1 MKPVAPLPYIKVP
14 TSQGEMKFLIDCG
27 ANINIISKKWAHN
40 SGNRIFKI
48 PQQPVKGVTGNNVIS
63 EITHLQI
70 FTPVIKD
77 AFEFSIFD
85 FHTFFDGI
93 IGTGIIFNKNFN
105 LVSNQE
111 ILQVFG
117 EDHTLNIP
125 IQFYKPS
132 PTPRKIHL
140 ATVNDRLRL
149 KHLTSQEI
157 SELMPILEQ
166 NREVF
171 HNPDSTLSCATNVK
185 CDIRTID
192 DLPIYQK
199 SYPYPMAYK
208 EEVDKQMQKLIDS
221 GIIRPSRSPWNSPV
235 WIVPKKM
242 DASGEKKFRL
252 VIDYRKLNQKTI
264 SDKYPMPEISNI
276 LDQLGGNAYF
286 STLDLASGFHQ
297 IQMNPKDVE
306 KTAFSVN
313 YGKYEFLRM
322 PFGLKN
328 APAIFQRA
336 MNDVL
341 REHIGKRCYVYID
354 DVVVFGRNLKEHNEN
369 LKIVL
374 QTLKNANLKVQLDK
388 SEFLHTSIE
397 FLGYVISD
405 KGIKPNE
412 NKIEAIH
419 KFPEPQDLKQL
430 RGFLGLVGYY
440 RRFVRDFAK
449 LAKPLTNLLRG
460 EKNPDSKKRITFT
473 KEERTCFEDMKTILT
488 GNDILIY
495 PDFKKPFLITTDAS
509 NFAIGAVLS
518 QGEIGKDKPI
528 HFASRTLNR
537 AEENYS
543 ATEKE
548 MLAIYWAL
556 KVFRNYIYGQTFKI
570 VTDHQPLTFSLS
582 PKNTNAKLKNWKSY
596 LEEHDYEIVYK
607 PGRCN
612 VVADALS
619 RIQIHSL
626 TPTQHS
632 GEDDDTNYILSTEA
646 PLNAFRN
653 QVIIEKVNDNPDTII
668 THPFP
673 GTRRIVIKR
682 TSLTDQILAILLKEF
697 FDPAKLNGLHT
708 SEEILGK
715 LQEVYKQFFSQ
726 AGILKIRFT
735 QKILKDVSDPE
746 EQDKIIQETHLRAHR
761 GVNENREQIMREF
774 YFPKITQ
781 NIRRFI
787 RVCDIC
793 NESKYDRHP
802 LVIPLQETPI
812 PRYPFQIV
820 HIDIFQIQ
828 DQYFLSSID
837 KFSKY
842 GRMVPIQS
850 RNAPHIEKGMWK
862 TLTSHVVP
870 ESIVIDNERGLQSP
884 NIRGWMIDLR
894 IQVYLTPIH
903 KSEVNGVVERFH
915 STIIELYRIQKQTT
929 PDATVRNI
937 MQTAV
942 EKYNN
947 SIHSST
953 SMTPKE
959 IVFGKT
965 RNPNQQIDPDH
976 LEEIRQKRYD
986 DVLANL
992 TKTQENQ
999 LLTFNKNRSDAPQF
1013 PVGKQV
1019 FVKDKNIKAK
1029 HKPRFKKNFVQ
1040 LNNEVTFRNE
1050 QNTKLHKSN
1059 VKNLNI
1065 KSLQTI
1071 AD

>member
-1 MKPVAPLPYIKVP
+1 MIEDTY
-14 TSQGEMKFLIDCG
+14 EFL
-27 ANINIISKKWAHN
+27 S
-40 SGNRIFKI
+40 
-48 PQQPVKGVTGNNVIS
+48 
-63 EITHLQI
+63 
-70 FTPVIKD
+70 
-77 AFEFSIFD
+77 FD

-93 IGTGIIFNKNFN
+93 IGTGIIFNKHFN
-105 LVSNQE
+105 LISSQK

-117 EDHTLNIP
+117 RNITLDIP
-125 IQFYKPS
+125 IHFYKPT
-132 PTPRKIHL
+132 PAPRKINSVI
-140 ATVNDRLRL
+140 ATEKLRL
-149 KHLTSQEI
+149 NHLTQHQTSKLI
-157 SELMPILEQ
+157 PILE
-166 NREVF
+166 EHKEIF
-171 HNPDSTLSCATNVK
+171 HNPNSTLSCATNVK
-185 CDIRTID
+185 CDIRTTD

-199 SYPYPMAYK
+199 TYPYPMAYK
-208 EEVDKQMQKLIDS
+208 DEVDMQMKKLIES

-264 SDKYPMPEISNI
+264 SDRYPMPEISNI
-276 LDQLGGNAYF
+276 LDQLGGNKYF

-313 YGKYEFLRM
+313 YGKYEFVRM

-354 DVVVFGRNLKEHNEN
+354 DVVVFGRTLEEHNEN
-369 LKIVL
+369 LRIVL
-374 QTLKNANLKVQLDK
+374 QTLQKANLKVQLDK
-388 SEFLHTSIE
+388 SEFIHTSIE
-397 FLGYVISD
+397 FLGYIISD
-405 KGIKPNE
+405 NGIKPNE
-412 NKIEAIH
+412 KKIEAIRN
-419 KFPEPQDLKQL
+419 FPVPKDLKQL

-460 EKNPDSKKRITFT
+460 ERNPDSKKQISLNEQEI
-473 KEERTCFEDMKTILT
+473 KCFENMKTILT
-488 GNDILIY
+488 SNDVLTY
-495 PDFKKPFLITTDAS
+495 PDFTKPFLITTDAS

-528 HFASRTLNR
+528 HFASRTLNK

-582 PKNTNAKLKNWKSY
+582 PRNVNAKLKNWKSY

-607 PGRCN
+607 PGRSN

-619 RIQIHSL
+619 RIQINSL

-632 GEDDDTNYILSTEA
+632 GDDDDTNYILSTEA

-653 QVIIEKVNDNPDTII
+653 QVIIEKVNDHPDTIV

-673 GTRRIVIKR
+673 GVRRTVIKR
-682 TSLTDQILAILLKEF
+682 TSLTDQILATLLKEF
-697 FDPAKLNGLHT
+697 FDPTKLNGLYT

-715 LQEVYKQFFSQ
+715 LQEVYKQFFSR
-726 AGILKIRFT
+726 ANILKIRFT
-735 QKILKDVSDPE
+735 QKILEDVSDPE
-746 EQDKIIQETHLRAHR
+746 EQERIIRETHLRAHR
-761 GVNENREQIMREF
+761 GINENKEQILREF
-774 YFPKITQ
+774 YFPKLTQ
-781 NIRRFI
+781 KVRNFI
-787 RVCDIC
+787 RVCDVC

-802 LVIPLQETPI
+802 LVIPIQETPI
-812 PRYPFQIV
+812 PRYPFQIM

-828 DQYFLSSID
+828 EQYFLSSID

-842 GRMVPIQS
+842 GRMVPIRS
-850 RNAPHIEKGMWK
+850 RNSAHVEKGMWN

-870 ESIVIDNERGLQSP
+870 ESIVVDNERGLQSP
-884 NIRGWMIDLR
+884 NIRGWMIDLN
-894 IQVYLTPIH
+894 IQVYLTPNH
-903 KSEVNGVVERFH
+903 KSEVNGAVERFH
-915 STIIELYRIQKQTT
+915 STVIELYRIQKQLF
-929 PDATVRNI
+929 PDVTVRNLV
-937 MQTAV
+937 QTVV

-947 SIHSST
+947 TIHSST

-965 RNPNQQIDPDH
+965 RNPDIQIDPDR

-986 DVLANL
+986 EVLANL
-992 TKTQENQ
+992 TKTQQNQ
-999 LLTFNKNRSDAPQF
+999 LATFNKNRAEPPEF
-1013 PVGKQV
+1013 PIGKEV
-1019 FVKDKNIKAK
+1019 FVKDKIIRAK
-1029 HKPRFKKNFVQ
+1029 HKPKFKKYYVQ
-1040 LNNEVTFRNE
+1040 QNNDVTFRNE
-1050 QNTKLHKSN
+1050 QNSKLHKSN
-1059 VKNLNI
+1059 VKNINI
-1065 KSLQTI
+1065 H
-1071 AD
+1071 